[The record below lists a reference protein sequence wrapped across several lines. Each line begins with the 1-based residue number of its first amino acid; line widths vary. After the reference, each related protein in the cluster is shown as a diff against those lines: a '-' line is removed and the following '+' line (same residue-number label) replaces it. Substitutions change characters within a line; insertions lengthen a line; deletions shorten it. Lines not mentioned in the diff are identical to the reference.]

1 MYLTGLAKLCPE
13 KNSADRFNDLEA
25 FSSYQCVW
33 AERSEKIPL
42 PIVSQILGRG
52 QGDIKDVE
60 SLLYQVKRA
69 HQIQV
74 NRCMLDIMA
83 IVSGGRKR
91 SLSGTFAIDK
101 AEARLPPY
109 LDGMIVD
116 SNRVLQAVIGW
127 KKFQNIEPALIY
139 RNAVEPSSR
148 LPCGVIQRSR
158 SLGALD
164 TVNRTLLFPEGEGY
178 TNMPPQQARNKGKNS
193 PKASQAGNNM
203 YHIGNRE
210 YEYWGDYSLVLHTQ
224 ILDREGRP
232 THTKLV
238 IDGHQAKH
246 CDAMNFH
253 SHYQGKSGSK
263 FIGFTANDFIQF
275 IDQLYHLESIIWLEE
290 CNQKKE
296 GLSLRHLLFPTW
308 DVPTAHKKRVA
319 FFDANDWKDL
329 QKDSRL
335 HQNQDPAFSEG
346 ALKFFKV
353 LGSLHHP
360 ISIGMHS
367 SFTPAINGYS
377 PFWAIHIFPE
387 VPIELDI
394 QKKWNQVKL
403 CRI

>member
-13 KNSADRFNDLEA
+13 NNSADRFRDLKGM
-25 FSSYQCVW
+25 STYQCVG

-42 PIVSQILGRG
+42 AIVSQMIGR
-52 QGDIKDVE
+52 DTKDVE

-69 HQIQV
+69 HQIQI
-74 NRCMLDIMA
+74 NRCLLDIMA
-83 IVSGGRKR
+83 IVTGGRKR
-91 SLSGTFAIDK
+91 SLSGTFAIEK

-139 RNAVEPSSR
+139 RNALEPASIIR
-148 LPCGVIQRSR
+148 CGAIQRSR

-164 TVNRTLLFPEGEGY
+164 TRHRTLLFPEGEGY
-178 TNMPPQQARNKGKNS
+178 TNMPPQQASNKGKNS
-193 PKASQAGNNM
+193 LKSSQAGNNI

-232 THTKLV
+232 TNTKLV

-246 CDAMNFH
+246 CDAMNLY

-275 IDQLYHLESIIWLEE
+275 INQLYHLESVIWLEE

-296 GLSLRHLLFPTW
+296 GLSLRQLLSATG
-308 DVPTAHKKRVA
+308 DVPIVYKKKVA
-319 FFDANDWKDL
+319 FFDTNDRKDL
-329 QKDSRL
+329 QKEKRL
-335 HQNQDPAFSEG
+335 HQNQDPGFSEG
-346 ALKFFKV
+346 ARKLFKV

-367 SFTPAINGYS
+367 SFTPAINGHS

-387 VPIELDI
+387 VPIGVDI
-394 QKKWNQVKL
+394 QKKWDQVKL